1 MFKLQSLAVLLAFV
15 SSVISSPVEV
25 EKRGAVLSGQWDT
38 ESELSGLYTLYN
50 NLWGEAAATS
60 GSQTTQETSASG
72 TTVAWKTTWNWQ
84 GGSSS
89 VKSCKKLLPVYKS
102 SLEANYSKF

>member
-1 MFKLQSLAVLLAFV
+1 MLSGIIPLALLAAPLLAT
-15 SSVISSPVEV
+15 PVQH
-25 EKRGAVLSGQWDT
+25 EKRGNVLQDQFAS
-38 ESELSGLYTLYN
+38 ESELNGMYTLYN

-72 TTVAWKTTWNWQ
+72 TTVAWKTTWNWS

-89 VKSCKKLLPVYKS
+89 VKSCEFLSARGV
-102 SLEANYSKF
+102 